1 MLAANWGTGQVFLS
15 FLWFFLF
22 FMWIWLAIMV
32 FADIFRSKD
41 MGGWAKALW
50 CIFIIVAPFLGVFV
64 YLIARGKKMGEH
76 AQQDAAQQ
84 DAAMRA
90 YIRDTVASTPTAP
103 GAATAPTGDNQLAAL
118 TALRDQGVIDNEEY
132 QRMKARVTAV

>member
-84 DAAMRA
+84 DAAMKA
-90 YIRDTVASTPTAP
+90 YIRDAVATTPTAS
-103 GAATAPTGDNQLAAL
+103 GAPAASSGDSQLAAL
-118 TALRDQGVIDNEEY
+118 TTLRDQGVIDNEEY